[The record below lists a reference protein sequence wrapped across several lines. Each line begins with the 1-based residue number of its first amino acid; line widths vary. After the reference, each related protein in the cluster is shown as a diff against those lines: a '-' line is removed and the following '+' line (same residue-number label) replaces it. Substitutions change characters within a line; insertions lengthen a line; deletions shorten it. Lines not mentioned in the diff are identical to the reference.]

1 MTSEHGEEH
10 TMKQLSQ
17 ILPCYAADTSG
28 VCSALYELGGMTV
41 VHDASGCNSTYAT
54 HDEPRWY
61 DKHAMIYISALTETD
76 AVMGDD
82 EKLIS
87 DVCTAAADQHP
98 RFIALCGSPMPMMI
112 GTDFDAAAEEI
123 ERRSGIRTLALH
135 TNGTRSYLA
144 GASEAFLSVTRA
156 FVAPAQKQKNCVNIL
171 GATPLDLEL
180 HDTVPAIRQWL
191 TKNGFTPGACL
202 AMNDT
207 LDNIAQTAA
216 AAEASLVL
224 SYSGLAAA
232 AYLQR
237 EYGIPFV
244 CGIPLGTEFPKQLAS
259 ALHTAIATGEPQYP
273 CTARHKDSGTITVI
287 GESIAAGSIAA
298 ELGAHVICPLD
309 TAPELCA
316 ESDSTAYKETD
327 IAADLR
333 RCMPQSVVADP
344 LYQYILP
351 HGTALVR
358 VPHFAFS
365 GRCFQHEMKSII
377 CQNIPLSRELRR
389 EL

>member
-1 MTSEHGEEH
+1 
-10 TMKQLSQ
+10 MKQLSQ

-171 GATPLDLEL
+171 GATPLDAGCT
-180 HDTVPAIRQWL
+180 HACDVTAG
-191 TKNGFTPGACL
+191 TDAAGAVCFG
-202 AMNDT
+202 MDST
-207 LDNIAQTAA
+207 LDEIRRASECESLLVIAPSGLKAAKLLRTRFGIPYEIGAPRIPEDVIAQAM
-216 AAEASLVL
+216 
-224 SYSGLAAA
+224 
-232 AYLQR
+232 Q
-237 EYGIPFV
+237 
-244 CGIPLGTEFPKQLAS
+244 
-259 ALHTAIATGEPQYP
+259 HDGEPMLIVHQQF
-273 CTARHKDSGTITVI
+273 AANALRHKLRHPETADCATWFLFDNAYAQSGDFPIR
-287 GESIAAGSIAA
+287 GEEDLQKAAKQYR
-298 ELGAHVICPLD
+298 V
-309 TAPELCA
+309 
-316 ESDSTAYKETD
+316 
-327 IAADLR
+327 IAADRDLQR
-333 RCMPQSVVADP
+333 
-344 LYQYILP
+344 LLP
-351 HGTALVR
+351 DYHGTWIDF
-358 VPHFAFS
+358 PHYAVS
-365 GRCFQHEMKSII
+365 ARLINTNQ
-377 CQNIPLSRELRR
+377 
-389 EL
+389 